1 MVQLERFQ
9 IFHAEQVILIAKLF
23 SSYLPWKQLRH
34 QLSLGG
40 IVLVLISMVIITYA
54 TIRQSTNVIE
64 RNSYHYINLALDQT
78 DQNLQRILQVAHDTT
93 NKAINNKFLQKTLI
107 EAKRNDAMDP
117 LTFSSLRDSLSTAFV
132 DTNVISYMELHSL
145 HDETISSGICFQQ
158 IMTDA
163 MRHGSETLDGGT
175 YWSITE
181 AQLCQISTPYTLTG
195 TRAVVNLL
203 NPNEILGYLTYTINL
218 NFLTDILQRDKD
230 SSATVMMLMSESGE
244 PIMNHLSEEDHAHM
258 KALFGSQP
266 SMYEQLRNRHSYNDQ
281 GYIFTSYEDVYTHW
295 LLVAIT
301 PQLELTRGLNEIY
314 ITSLWVGFGLILATV
329 IFSTLFASF
338 LTKPIREVIG
348 KMKLVAFGNFKV
360 KVAPQR
366 YFNQESEQ
374 LALHFTYMVENF
386 RYLVQEVYEKQ
397 DLERKATLRALQ
409 AQVNPHFLYNT
420 LDNIFWGLESE
431 GGSKTSQ
438 VILDLSQMLRYAL
451 NPNST
456 MTTLEEELWHIKRYI
471 SIIQYRY
478 PGRFQTHIHVPEEL
492 LGCQIPRLLIQ
503 PIVENAISYG
513 IEPKK
518 TAKELRIEASESH
531 GIVTL
536 IISDDGAGI
545 PEEKL
550 KVLLKKR
557 RATDE
562 QQSDKGLGILNV
574 HERLALHYGDTFGVQ
589 IQSEVG
595 VGTQITIKFPSLLR
609 KGDEATG

>member
-1 MVQLERFQ
+1 M
-9 IFHAEQVILIAKLF
+9 A
-23 SSYLPWKQLRH
+23 
-34 QLSLGG
+34 
-40 IVLVLISMVIITYA
+40 IITYA
-54 TIRQSTNVIE
+54 TIRQSTRVIE
-64 RNSYHYINLALDQT
+64 HNSYHYINLALNQT

-93 NKAINNKFLQKTLI
+93 NKAINNKLLQKTLI
-107 EAKRNDAMDP
+107 ESKRNGAMDP
-117 LTFSSLRDSLSTAFV
+117 LTFSSIRDSLNTAFV

-145 HDETISSGICFQQ
+145 TAETVSSGICFQT
-158 IMTDA
+158 IMRDA
-163 MRHGSETLDGGT
+163 MRRGSETLQGAT

-181 AQLCQISTPYTLTG
+181 DQLCQISTPYTLTG

-218 NFLTDILQRDKD
+218 NFLTDILHRDKD
-230 SSATVMMLMSESGE
+230 SSSTVMMLISENGE
-244 PIMNHLSEEDHAHM
+244 PIMNHLSEEDHTHM
-258 KALFGSQP
+258 KALFTSHP
-266 SMYEQLRNRHSYNDQ
+266 SIYDELRKRHSYNDQ
-281 GYIFTSYEDVYTHW
+281 GYLFTSYEDVYTHW

-314 ITSLWVGFGLILATV
+314 ITSLWVGGGLIVATI

-338 LTKPIREVIG
+338 LTKPLRDIIS

-360 KVAPQR
+360 KVEPQR

-451 NPNST
+451 NPNSS

-492 LGCQIPRLLIQ
+492 LCCQIPRLLIQ
-503 PIVENAISYG
+503 PIVENAITYG

-518 TAKELRIEASESH
+518 SAKELRIEATESQ

-536 IISDDGAGI
+536 TISDDGAGI

-557 RATDE
+557 RATGE

-589 IQSEVG
+589 ISSEVG
-595 VGTQITIKFPSLLR
+595 VGTQITMKFPSLIH